1 MSDSIGNR
9 SLLDFFKTFWP
20 GVLGWGCIVAGLVV
34 FEYLPV
40 ESPEDL
46 RPLLIGL
53 LLATV
58 GSILESDPREFQPVD
73 RLHLALLEHLLLGA
87 FAQGPPPPP
96 AHAPA
101 RHPCGWSAGRRSL
114 STRTLRGCG
123 GHADRRFD
131 ARPECDLVLWRV
143 RDLARTLSDDG
154 VLNPRTG
161 GVWSPST
168 VAKILRRIDA
178 EQ

>member
-58 GSILESDPREFQPVD
+58 GSILCPLMAFFLTVD
-73 RLHLALLEHLLLGA
+73 YR
-87 FAQGPPPPP
+87 
-96 AHAPA
+96 PA
-101 RHPCGWSAGRRSL
+101 RSWKAI
-114 STRTLRGCG
+114 
-123 GHADRRFD
+123 
-131 ARPECDLVLWRV
+131 LVNFSPLIVFIW
-143 RDLARTLSDDG
+143 LC
-154 VLNPRTG
+154 LNIY
-161 GVWSPST
+161 S
-168 VAKILRRIDA
+168 
-178 EQ
+178 